1 MKNVLR
7 VLNIGSIVLLLSLAL
22 AGTAYAQDGGG
33 SNVLAP
39 FAPILA
45 AAASIERLLQFI
57 RNIVSPD
64 PEKGPLARGTPTLR
78 YYTTIGGV
86 VLGLAIAL
94 ISDFRALALAG
105 IGMPPVL
112 DTILTGVVVGLGTE
126 FVHEVIT
133 ILGEGKRAFRAAS
146 ARGKE

>member
-1 MKNVLR
+1 MKQVLR
-7 VLNIGSIVLLLSLAL
+7 VLNISWIVLFLSLAL
-22 AGTAYAQDGGG
+22 ASTAYAQDGGG
-33 SNVLAP
+33 SDVLAP

-57 RNIVSPD
+57 RNLISPD
-64 PEKGPLARGTPTLR
+64 PEKGLLARGTPALR

-86 VLGLAIAL
+86 VLGLIIAFV
-94 ISDFRALALAG
+94 SDFRALASAG

-133 ILGEGKRAFRAAS
+133 ILGEGKRALRGAAG
-146 ARGKE
+146 RGNQ